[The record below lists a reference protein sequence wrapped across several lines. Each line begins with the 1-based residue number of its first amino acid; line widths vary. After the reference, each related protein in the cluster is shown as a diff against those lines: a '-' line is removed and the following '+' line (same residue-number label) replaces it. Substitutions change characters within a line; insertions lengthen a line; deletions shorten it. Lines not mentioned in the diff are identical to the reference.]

1 MVTTLHQPLP
11 PLPRPKKRLPLRTH
25 RKPPSPPPPRPP
37 PRPPAPPPAPPR
49 PATATAP
56 DWPHPNYDAS
66 GSRATFTS
74 TITSKNVGS
83 LKEVWRYELPSGGAF
98 GIVATTPIIVGNT
111 VYLGDLQ
118 TNVHAIDLQSGNRR
132 WIVDN
137 EQWVYGP
144 SGVAVSGGCVFS
156 NLGGHSVAAY
166 RALDGELVWD
176 TNILENG
183 GAVNFQPLVVG
194 GTVFAATSSLSQP
207 GARGALYALDPST
220 GQIRWSFNTIVSE
233 DVWGN
238 PKINSGGGAW
248 YPPAL
253 DLEAGVSYWGTS
265 NPYPYPGVPGYP
277 NGASR
282 PGDNRWTDSIL
293 AVDIAT
299 GELRWGVQHIPH
311 DIFDRDAV
319 LTGIATLDDGSQ
331 VIISTGKL
339 GRVIGL
345 DPDGAVLWDTPV
357 GIHQNDDLTEFE
369 GEIEVLPGNAGGV
382 VTPMAV
388 AEGMVYVSV
397 VNAPTT
403 YKPDVPEG
411 TGTSLGVHPS
421 QLVAIDAATATSS
434 GTPTSPATASAAR
447 PSSTTS
453 SSPPSSPASSSPSTA
468 RQARSSGAT
477 RPREAS
483 TAGPPSP
490 ATPSSS
496 RSASAT
502 PASSSPSGSSSDE
515 LEGRP
520 MRSVRAV
527 TVSVLAAHAL
537 AWAAVPYLAFVPFYR
552 TSDGD
557 SAPPAAIITFLLF
570 PALLTLPAV
579 ATVLFVRKW
588 RWRWFRRVVLWGS
601 AIVFLG
607 LCILTGFTVGLFFLP
622 AALALFVT
630 AGFDLDQK
638 QSAS

>member
-1 MVTTLHQPLP
+1 MRRLVFLLLVPLLALVACGGDDAAPAPATTAPTEETTAATDP
-11 PLPRPKKRLPLRTH
+11 PETPESATAT
-25 RKPPSPPPPRPP
+25 PSPEATRPVP
-37 PRPPAPPPAPPR
+37 CTAP

-56 DWPHPNYDAS
+56 DWPHPNYDPM

-74 TITSKNVGS
+74 TITSGNVGS

-98 GIVATTPIIVGNT
+98 GIVATTPIVVGNT

-118 TNVHAIDLQSGNRR
+118 TNIHAIDLQSGNRR
-132 WIVDN
+132 WVVDN

-156 NLGGHSVAAY
+156 NLGGHSIAAY

-176 TNILENG
+176 TNILANG

-207 GARGALYALDPST
+207 GARGTLYALDPST
-220 GQIRWSFNTIVSE
+220 GEIRWSFNTIVSE

-248 YPPAL
+248 YPPSL

-277 NGASR
+277 NGTSR

-319 LTGIATLDDGSQ
+319 LTGIATLKDGSQ

-388 AEGMVYVSV
+388 ADGMVYVSV
-397 VNAPTT
+397 VNAPTR

-411 TGTSLGVHPS
+411 VGTSLGVHPS
-421 QLVAIDAATATSS
+421 QLVAIDAATGDIVWDTDLPGDSF
-434 GTPTSPATASAAR
+434 G
-447 PSSTTS
+447 
-453 SSPPSSPASSSPSTA
+453 
-468 RQARSSGAT
+468 GAT
-477 RPREAS
+477 VVNDLVFTSVITGVILALDRETGEIVWGHQAS
-483 TAGPPSP
+483 G
-490 ATPSSS
+490 
-496 RSASAT
+496 
-502 PASSSPSGSSSDE
+502 GIN
-515 LEGRP
+515 G
-520 MRSVRAV
+520 
-527 TVSVLAAHAL
+527 
-537 AWAAVPYLAFVPFYR
+537 W
-552 TSDGD
+552 
-557 SAPPAAIITFLLF
+557 
-570 PALLTLPAV
+570 PAV
-579 ATVLFVRKW
+579 AGDTILIPVGF
-588 RWRWFRRVVLWGS
+588 GDPG
-601 AIVFLG
+601 FL
-607 LCILTGFTVGLFFLP
+607 
-622 AALALFVT
+622 LALR
-630 AGFDLDQK
+630 LP
-638 QSAS
+638 

>member
-1 MVTTLHQPLP
+1 MRRLVFLLLVPLLALVACGGDDVAPAPATTAPTEETTAATDP
-11 PLPRPKKRLPLRTH
+11 PETPESATAT
-25 RKPPSPPPPRPP
+25 PSPEATRPVP
-37 PRPPAPPPAPPR
+37 CTAP

-220 GQIRWSFNTIVSE
+220 GEIRWSFNTIVSE

-248 YPPAL
+248 YPPSL

-277 NGASR
+277 NGTSR

-382 VTPMAV
+382 VTPIAV
-388 AEGMVYVSV
+388 AEGTVYVSV

-421 QLVAIDAATATSS
+421 QLVAIDAATGDIVWDTDLPGDSFGGATVVNDLVFTSVITGDHPRPRPRDRRDRLGPPGRGRHQRLARCFRRHHPHPRRLRRPRLPPRPQAPVALS
-434 GTPTSPATASAAR
+434 TPS
-447 PSSTTS
+447 
-453 SSPPSSPASSSPSTA
+453 ASSQHGPTRSHANRSAEARSDSRSPSLPPE
-468 RQARSSGAT
+468 RM
-477 RPREAS
+477 AS
-483 TAGPPSP
+483 
-490 ATPSSS
+490 
-496 RSASAT
+496 RVSASN
-502 PASSSPSGSSSDE
+502 
-515 LEGRP
+515 
-520 MRSVRAV
+520 
-527 TVSVLAAHAL
+527 
-537 AWAAVPYLAFVPFYR
+537 
-552 TSDGD
+552 
-557 SAPPAAIITFLLF
+557 
-570 PALLTLPAV
+570 
-579 ATVLFVRKW
+579 
-588 RWRWFRRVVLWGS
+588 
-601 AIVFLG
+601 
-607 LCILTGFTVGLFFLP
+607 
-622 AALALFVT
+622 
-630 AGFDLDQK
+630 
-638 QSAS
+638 SASVS

>member
-1 MVTTLHQPLP
+1 MRRLVFLLLVPLLALVACGGDDVAPAPATTAPTEETTAATDP
-11 PLPRPKKRLPLRTH
+11 PETPESATAT
-25 RKPPSPPPPRPP
+25 PSPEATRPVP
-37 PRPPAPPPAPPR
+37 CTAP

-56 DWPHPNYDAS
+56 DWPHPNYDPS

-83 LKEVWRYELPSGGAF
+83 LKEAWRYELPSGGAF

-118 TNVHAIDLQSGNRR
+118 TNIHAIDLQSGNRR

-156 NLGGHSVAAY
+156 NLGGHSIAAY
-166 RALDGELVWD
+166 RTLDGERLWD
-176 TNILENG
+176 TKILENG

-253 DLEAGVSYWGTS
+253 DVEAGVSYWGTS
-265 NPYPYPGVPGYP
+265 NPYPYPGAPGYP
-277 NGASR
+277 NGTSR

-319 LTGIATLDDGSQ
+319 LTGIATLKDGSQ

-382 VTPMAV
+382 VTPIAV
-388 AEGMVYVSV
+388 ADGIVYVSV

-421 QLVAIDAATATSS
+421 QLVAIAAATGDIVWDTDLPGDSF
-434 GTPTSPATASAAR
+434 G
-447 PSSTTS
+447 
-453 SSPPSSPASSSPSTA
+453 
-468 RQARSSGAT
+468 GAT
-477 RPREAS
+477 VVNDLVFTSVITGVILALDRETGEIVWGHQA
-483 TAGPPSP
+483 AG
-490 ATPSSS
+490 
-496 RSASAT
+496 
-502 PASSSPSGSSSDE
+502 GIN
-515 LEGRP
+515 G
-520 MRSVRAV
+520 
-527 TVSVLAAHAL
+527 
-537 AWAAVPYLAFVPFYR
+537 W
-552 TSDGD
+552 
-557 SAPPAAIITFLLF
+557 
-570 PALLTLPAV
+570 PAV
-579 ATVLFVRKW
+579 AGDTILIPVGF
-588 RWRWFRRVVLWGS
+588 GDPG
-601 AIVFLG
+601 FL
-607 LCILTGFTVGLFFLP
+607 
-622 AALALFVT
+622 LALR
-630 AGFDLDQK
+630 LE
-638 QSAS
+638 